1 VLDDKNEEVTD
12 LKRKVADVIGA
23 NTTLGVDFKGH
34 MVLQF
39 TTLDA
44 KSNA

>member
-1 VLDDKNEEVTD
+1 VLNEKNEVVDEKLRVT
-12 LKRKVADVIGA
+12 DVIGA
-23 NTTLGVDFKGH
+23 SKTIGVDFKDH

-44 KSNA
+44 KSQP